1 MKPQDQLQIPVW
13 SHEKEMLSGVLG
25 TASFL
30 DQMNCGW
37 WSMSLENRSPRWK
50 LPLVLSGSQLV
61 FPEREIKE
69 KKKNWKYFL
78 GSSTRVKMLTKM
90 SWGKQQAQ
98 HNTTQHKHKFNLCCY
113 FIMMFFATNFQQ
125 MIPVPIPKIK
135 KVSITMDTWI
145 PGWAPIDQCKLATGN
160 LCWSFIFILSLILL
174 HHSLA
179 CVSCI
184 GHAVS
189 K

>member
-30 DQMNCGW
+30 GQMNCGW

-50 LPLVLSGSQLV
+50 LPLVLSRCQLV

-98 HNTTQHKHKFNLCCY
+98 HNTTQTQVQFVLLLYNDVFCHKLP
-113 FIMMFFATNFQQ
+113 TNDSCTYSQN
-125 MIPVPIPKIK
+125 KE
-135 KVSITMDTWI
+135 SIDNNGCLDSRMSTNWPM
-145 PGWAPIDQCKLATGN
+145 
-160 LCWSFIFILSLILL
+160 
-174 HHSLA
+174 
-179 CVSCI
+179 
-184 GHAVS
+184 
-189 K
+189 